1 MAEVSGYSDCCNAV
15 MVNAGWCVC
24 CDRSCRSVPYQNPHT
39 FADALRSS
47 PHTAARMIE
56 QRDTAIREA
65 ERAAN
70 EGRIR
75 ELEAAN
81 RGESSRADELRRM
94 CLELEQRAASLEAEA
109 DRKDA
114 ARVEAE
120 QAAKAAR
127 TRCAEL
133 TAENECL
140 TSQRAATDAT
150 TAELQ
155 QAAKRLRKERDGQ
168 RTEKERQLRK
178 LAEAEAAAGKAIASL
193 EAQLA
198 AARAEAREG
207 ALREAIAAVE
217 AINADHWA
225 STGGIKARALMVLQS
240 RIQFV
245 KDDTSPPPRVDAW
258 IPVGFAEATEPEHGA
273 ILLGLLSKPATV
285 DAVKRVRLLRDVFT
299 SCPKCDAEP
308 WVNIDC
314 PCCQVM
320 NSLPAPPS
328 QPAAGTEETP

>member
-1 MAEVSGYSDCCNAV
+1 MTTKPETAPVTDEEARQILIRFNASHFNNLGEHARYSI
-15 MVNAGWCVC
+15 
-24 CDRSCRSVPYQNPHT
+24 P
-39 FADALRSS
+39 ADPRRDDDLRL
-47 PHTAARMIE
+47 AAYIDQTERMR
-56 QRDTAIREA
+56 QRDAAHA
-65 ERAAN
+65 E
-70 EGRIR
+70 RIR

-198 AARAEAREG
+198 TAREVG
-207 ALREAIAAVE
+207 ARIDAEIAE
-217 AINADHWA
+217 Q
-225 STGGIKARALMVLQS
+225 R
-240 RIQFV
+240 
-245 KDDTSPPPRVDAW
+245 
-258 IPVGFAEATEPEHGA
+258 EPERGDHE
-273 ILLGLLSKPATV
+273 T
-285 DAVKRVRLLRDVFT
+285 D
-299 SCPKCDAEP
+299 
-308 WVNIDC
+308 
-314 PCCQVM
+314 
-320 NSLPAPPS
+320 
-328 QPAAGTEETP
+328 AGTEETDG

>member
-198 AARAEAREG
+198 TAREG
-207 ALREAIAAVE
+207 ALREAVRAIEKRRESVE
-217 AINADHWA
+217 FGETRKGY
-225 STGGIKARALMVLQS
+225 SGALGVIDALLDVAKRDS
-240 RIQFV
+240 A
-245 KDDTSPPPRVDAW
+245 PPARVDAW